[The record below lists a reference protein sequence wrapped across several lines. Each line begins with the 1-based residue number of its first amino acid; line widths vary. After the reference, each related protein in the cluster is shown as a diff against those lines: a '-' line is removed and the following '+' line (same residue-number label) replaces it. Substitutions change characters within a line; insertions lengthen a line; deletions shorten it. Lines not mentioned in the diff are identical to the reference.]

1 MKIDSAYIHAA
12 NILHGK
18 KQRKRIVA
26 YVESYDDVFFWRSV
40 LSDFENEKLYF
51 EVMLPTRNN
60 LSKGKKKA
68 IMQMLSDGG
77 GRYLIACVD
86 ADYDYLMQ
94 GRSNSS
100 RDMLKRPHIFH
111 TYAYAIE
118 NYQCYAPSLHNTC
131 VMATLNDHR
140 IFDFVTYLTALSEI
154 IYPLFLWNVM
164 LYRNRDTHTFTMMD
178 FNRVIELGQFTV
190 KHPEVSLQHM
200 QHKVEMKIKDLQ
212 RRLPNKGTELEKL
225 SKDLELLGVT
235 PQNTYMFIQGHHL
248 FDNIVS
254 NIMEKVCKMLRNERE
269 NDICH
274 KANHVL
280 QRQNEL
286 SAYTNAQTDIK
297 QMLKKNT
304 NYTASP
310 LFQKIR
316 DDIRRFLA
324 DFANEQQPAN

>member
-1 MKIDSAYIHAA
+1 MKIDSTYIQAA

-40 LSDFENEKLYF
+40 LSDFENEKYYF

-60 LSKGKKKA
+60 LSKGKKQA

-94 GRSNSS
+94 GRTNSS
-100 RDMLKRPHIFH
+100 REMLTKPHILH

-131 VMATLNDHR
+131 VMATLNDHYV
-140 IFDFVTYLTALSEI
+140 FDFVTYLTTLSQI
-154 IYPLFLWNVM
+154 IYPLFLWNIWF
-164 LYRNRDTHTFTMMD
+164 YRRRDAHTFTMMD
-178 FNRVIELGQFTV
+178 FNRVIELNQFMV
-190 KHPEVSLQHM
+190 KHPETSLQRL
-200 QHKVEMKIKDLQ
+200 QHKVEAKMKDLQ
-212 RRLPNKGTELEKL
+212 RRFPNKGAELQTL
-225 SKDLELLGVT
+225 AKDLELLGVT
-235 PQNTYMFIQGHHL
+235 PENTYMFIQGHHL
-248 FDNIVS
+248 FDNIVGG
-254 NIMEKVCKMLRNERE
+254 ITDKVCKQLRSERE
-269 NDICH
+269 YDIRR
-274 KANHVL
+274 KASHHV

-286 SAYTNAQTDIK
+286 SAYANAQTDIK

-304 NYTASP
+304 SYTASP

-324 DFANEQQPAN
+324 EPAKG